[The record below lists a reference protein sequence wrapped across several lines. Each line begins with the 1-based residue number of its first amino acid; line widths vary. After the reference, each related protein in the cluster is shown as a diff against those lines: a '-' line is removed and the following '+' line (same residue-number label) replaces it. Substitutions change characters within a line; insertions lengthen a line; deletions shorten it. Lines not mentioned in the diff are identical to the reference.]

1 MLLKLDEI
9 TLIEGNH
16 AREKINQKQVSQY
29 AALMKDGVVFPPVIV
44 FGEENILG
52 DGWHRFYAHRHN
64 KQTEI
69 MVERKEGGARE
80 ARLYSYQANNHGLP
94 PTPKERIA
102 NALYLLNDSEWSQWP
117 DTRIAAHVG
126 LGRVTVWR
134 MRKTLG
140 VSKKQRPDAPPKAP
154 KETTP
159 AAPKETVT
167 NPPVVDTFQE
177 PSESDIEALEDS
189 QVQELAET
197 ITELQKEILS
207 LRDIIAAKKWEASEI
222 EQDDIL
228 DTVKELRTQIEI
240 LEEENRTLRISRDT
254 HQQRCAELIRINKSL
269 QNKVKKAA

>member
-16 AREKINQKQVSQY
+16 AREKISQKQVSQY
-29 AALMKDGVVFPPVIV
+29 AALMKDGVVFPPIIV
-44 FGEENILG
+44 FGDENILG

-69 MVERKEGGARE
+69 MVEKKEGGARE

-102 NALYLLNDSEWSQWP
+102 NAQYLLDDSEWSQWS
-117 DTRIAAHVG
+117 DAKIAAHVG

-134 MRKTLG
+134 MRKS
-140 VSKKQRPDAPPKAP
+140 VSKKQIPKPTP
-154 KETTP
+154 KEITP
-159 AAPKETVT
+159 AAPKEVVT
-167 NPPVVDTFQE
+167 NAPVADTFQE

-197 ITELQKEILS
+197 ITELQKEIMS
-207 LRDIIAAKKWEASEI
+207 LRDIIASKRWEASEI
-222 EQDDIL
+222 EQEDIL

>member
-29 AALMKDGVVFPPVIV
+29 AALMKDGVVFPPIIV

-52 DGWHRFYAHRHN
+52 DGWHRFYAHQHN

-69 MVERKEGGARE
+69 MVEKKEGGARE

-102 NALYLLNDSEWSQWP
+102 NAQYLLDDSEWSQWS
-117 DTRIAAHVG
+117 DAKIAAHVG
-126 LGRVTVWR
+126 LNRTTVWK
-134 MRKTLG
+134 MRKT
-140 VSKKQRPDAPPKAP
+140 VVKQQSKKIPKNTP
-154 KETTP
+154 KDP
-159 AAPKETVT
+159 VI
-167 NPPVVDTFQE
+167 NPPVADTFQE

-197 ITELQKEILS
+197 ITELQNEILS
-207 LRDIIAAKKWEASEI
+207 LRDIIASKRWEASEI
-222 EQDDIL
+222 EQEDIL

>member
-16 AREKINQKQVSQY
+16 AREKISQKQVSQY
-29 AALMKDGVVFPPVIV
+29 AALMKDGVVFPPIIV

-52 DGWHRFYAHRHN
+52 DGWHRFYAHQHN

-69 MVERKEGGARE
+69 MVEKKEGGARE

-102 NALYLLNDSEWSQWP
+102 NATYLLTDSEWSQWP
-117 DTRIAAHVG
+117 DARIAAHVG
-126 LGRVTVWR
+126 LDRSTVWR
-134 MRKTLG
+134 MRQTLG
-140 VSKKQRPDAPPKAP
+140 VSKKKRPTAPP

-159 AAPKETVT
+159 AAPKDPVS

-207 LRDIIAAKKWEASEI
+207 LKDIIASKRWEASEI
-222 EQDDIL
+222 EQEDIL

>member
-16 AREKINQKQVSQY
+16 AREQINKKQVSQY
-29 AALMKDGVVFPPVIV
+29 AALMKDGVIFPPIVV

-52 DGWHRFYAHRHN
+52 DGWHRFSAHRLN

-69 MVERKEGGARE
+69 MAERKEGGARE

-102 NALYLLNDSEWSQWP
+102 NANYLLTDSEWSQWP
-117 DTRIAAHVG
+117 DARIAAHVG
-126 LGRVTVWR
+126 LDRTTVWR

-140 VSKKQRPDAPPKAP
+140 AAKKQSIETPPKAP
-154 KETTP
+154 KET
-159 AAPKETVT
+159 PKEASKEA
-167 NPPVVDTFQE
+167 PVQEDTFQE
-177 PSESDIEALEDS
+177 PSESDLTALEDS
-189 QVQELAET
+189 QVQELADT
-197 ITELQKEILS
+197 ITELQREIVG
-207 LRDIIAAKKWEASEI
+207 LRDIIASKRWDATDM
-222 EQDDIL
+222 EQEDIL

-254 HQQRCAELIRINKSL
+254 HQQRCAELIRVNKSL
-269 QNKVKKAA
+269 QNKIKKAA

>member
-16 AREKINQKQVSQY
+16 AREKINQKQVLQY

-52 DGWHRFYAHRHN
+52 DGWHRFYAHRKN

-102 NALYLLNDSEWSQWP
+102 NALYLLTDSEWSQWS
-117 DTRIAAHVG
+117 DAKIAAHVG
-126 LGRVTVWR
+126 LDRTTVWR
-134 MRKTLG
+134 MRKGT
-140 VSKKQRPDAPPKAP
+140 KKTQKTTKETIKEIKNDPAP
-154 KETTP
+154 KSIQET
-159 AAPKETVT
+159 PKE
-167 NPPVVDTFQE
+167 DTFQE
-177 PSESDIEALEDS
+177 PTESDIEALEDS

-197 ITELQKEILS
+197 ITELQKEILA
-207 LRDIIAAKKWEASEI
+207 LKDIIAAKKWEASEI

>member
-16 AREKINQKQVSQY
+16 AREKISQNQVSQY
-29 AALMKDGVVFPPVIV
+29 AALMKDGVVFPPIIV

-102 NALYLLNDSEWSQWP
+102 NATYLLTDSEWSQWP
-117 DTRIAAHVG
+117 DARIAAHVG
-126 LGRVTVWR
+126 LDRSTVWR
-134 MRKTLG
+134 MRQTLG
-140 VSKKQRPDAPPKAP
+140 VSKKKRPTATPKETPAP
-154 KETTP
+154 KEV
-159 AAPKETVT
+159 VT
-167 NPPVVDTFQE
+167 NAPVVDTFQE
-177 PSESDIEALEDS
+177 PSESDIEALEGS

-207 LRDIIAAKKWEASEI
+207 LRDIIASKRWEASEI
-222 EQDDIL
+222 EQEDIL